1 MKYIIFII
9 LLILLIITY
18 YLSKKIMS
26 LNNIYNRVV
35 DKHTALF
42 SLIKK
47 KTEAVIQNNDDEK
60 VIQELNRINMI
71 ADLEKRITQIL
82 DYPDEY
88 LNDEII
94 IALEAYNEEVERWE
108 SIQNKDKRLSKML
121 GYIKYN
127 GYRVKK

>member
-60 VIQELNRINMI
+60 VIQELNRINSI
-71 ADLEKRITQIL
+71 TDLEKRITQIL

-127 GYRVKK
+127 EYRVKK